1 MGKMASVGEH
11 NWSVERE
18 TSSGA
23 HWRYD
28 FPIKRSTPPAE
39 EKKLSS
45 NQPRCSVR
53 STPIIGGPTG
63 GETSKMKTK
72 GKEKNQKIPLYEC
85 EMMNNFLFRLFPDLK
100 ISMKSF
106 SEIQNF
112 INWISKILLF
122 FKKSELCEWLR
133 FARASHVTTNLPKI
147 FVKRNSKYLSIK
159 TKLWQLIDIIR
170 NK

>member
-112 INWISKILLF
+112 INWILKILLF
-122 FKKSELCEWLR
+122 FLKKWIVRMMTIC
-133 FARASHVTTNLPKI
+133 
-147 FVKRNSKYLSIK
+147 
-159 TKLWQLIDIIR
+159 
-170 NK
+170 